1 MVSNLKCNTRLLDFG
16 FEDLFWGIEA
26 ETGPQSGVDILVMV
40 HRSVFAIGAL
50 AGAMSR
56 RANVRQEDGGSEQGD
71 GNTAFLRS
79 LMPNIKYDSKVLSLR
94 SRECRMGQILIRN
107 LDDTA
112 IAALKM
118 RALEN
123 RTSLEQTA
131 RDILTA
137 AARPSKAAAFAALDR
152 ISARGKASDVKSVD
166 MIRAFR
172 DGDDAHH

>member
-1 MVSNLKCNTRLLDFG
+1 
-16 FEDLFWGIEA
+16 
-26 ETGPQSGVDILVMV
+26 
-40 HRSVFAIGAL
+40 
-50 AGAMSR
+50 
-56 RANVRQEDGGSEQGD
+56 
-71 GNTAFLRS
+71 
-79 LMPNIKYDSKVLSLR
+79 
-94 SRECRMGQILIRN
+94 MGQILIRN

-152 ISARGKASDVKSVD
+152 ISARGKASDVNSVD